1 LFLEVYSDGEG
12 ERKTN
17 KLMMRVD
24 GKVNMLKQ
32 EEEYHKWWI
41 IYL

>member
-1 LFLEVYSDGEG
+1 M
-12 ERKTN
+12 KTN

-32 EEEYHKWWI
+32 EEEYHKWWRV